1 MLNTFNLIDGEYD
14 CDGDDDG
21 DDDDRM
27 DVDNETEDGDGS
39 FNHSDRLYLG
49 LGSVLDY
56 DFDNDDLRDPNY
68 QNPLGSSD
76 YLRGSISDNS
86 REGSLE
92 APNKDPEFNRQRSFG
107 SFDSCNSLSDKYI
120 AATDD
125 CDDLRAEGVIAKPR
139 NTSSGDSKNHID
151 SSKN

>member
-1 MLNTFNLIDGEYD
+1 MCEAEKKSSRHQIHAEYVETNRMLNTFNLIDGEYD

-68 QNPLGSSD
+68 QNPLGSSEAAWSGPCI
-76 YLRGSISDNS
+76 LLSSVKCFSINI
-86 REGSLE
+86 
-92 APNKDPEFNRQRSFG
+92 APH
-107 SFDSCNSLSDKYI
+107 
-120 AATDD
+120 A
-125 CDDLRAEGVIAKPR
+125 IAKDGIEVPLV
-139 NTSSGDSKNHID
+139 
-151 SSKN
+151 